1 MSTALRE
8 RPASAGTSNGGVPA
22 RRAVIRWSWRMF
34 RREWRQQTLVLALI
48 VVALAATVV
57 GAAVATNTP
66 PPAGAGFGTA
76 QDMAT
81 LPGGPHLAGQI
92 AVLQQHVGPVDVIE
106 NQTVA
111 IPGSINTYDLR
122 AQDPHGAFGQPMLSL
137 VSGHYPAGPGQVA
150 VTQGVATTFNLT
162 DRRYVA
168 PGRTGPPGHR
178 HRAEPAEPAGR
189 VRPRRAGSG
198 QHSQAR
204 SPCCSPRRAARSAPQ
219 SAPSA
224 RYVVTRHGA
233 VASNPLNPETIVLAL
248 ATVGMLLI
256 ALVAVGGFTVLAQRR
271 LRSLGMLGALGAT
284 DRNIRLVV
292 RANGVLVGVVGALAG
307 AVLGLAVW
315 LAYRPRLESSAH
327 HLIGPF
333 QLPWIVIGPAMALAV
348 VATYVAA
355 SRPARAITRIP
366 IVAALS
372 GRPAPPKQVHRSALP
387 GVVLFVIAA
396 ALLSYSGTSNGNGG
410 GALELILG
418 IVLLIVAIIL
428 LAPFCLV
435 ILASAGR
442 RAPIAIRLALRD
454 LARYRAR
461 SGSALSAISLG
472 VFIAALVCVLT
483 AQRYG
488 NVLDYAGPNVASNQI
503 IVYTPG
509 HGGGPGN
516 GPGGSSS
523 SGTASTPQAQAA
535 VAQNIAR
542 GLGSNAV
549 IELDQ
554 AGASLQHAVAG
565 RSWSG
570 PVYVATPQLLAAFG
584 IKASDVNPD
593 ADILTARPG
602 LSGLSQMQLL
612 YGAPKFGPAGP
623 GGNGPASYPCPR
635 GQCVANPVIQQ
646 VGALPSGTS
655 APNTV
660 ITEHAIHTLGLHTS
674 PSGWLIQAPHPP
686 TAAQITDARLT
697 ASAAGMTIETKSST
711 PSSAEI
717 LNYATAFGIALALGI
732 LAMTIGLIRSETARG
747 PAHPG
752 RHRGEQLHPPGAD
765 RRDRLR
771 AGPGRRR
778 AGHGGG
784 LRRRRRLCL
793 GQPAR
798 RPVRTIQRARPATAI
813 HPGRHAGD
821 RRGRRLAAGRA
832 RAGRHVQAAAG
843 IGARSNTRSARS
855 TDVGRVRTVRPC
867 PCAPGSPPRRG
878 SRTASGH
885 RPGPRRCR
893 PRSRSG

>member
-48 VVALAATVV
+48 VVALAATVI

-92 AVLQQHVGPVDVIE
+92 ALLQQDVGRVDIIE

-122 AQDPHGAFGQPMLSL
+122 AQDPHGAFGQQMLSL

-150 VTQGVATTFNLT
+150 VTQGVATTFNLRIGDT
-162 DRRYVA
+162 WHQGGQVRQVTGIVQNPQSLLDEFALVA
-168 PGRTGPPGHR
+168 PGQVSKP
-178 HRAEPAEPAGR
+178 
-189 VRPRRAGSG
+189 
-198 QHSQAR
+198 SQVTVLFT
-204 SPCCSPRRAARSAPQ
+204 
-219 SAPSA
+219 APSGKNTSIGSLSQ
-224 RYVVTRHGA
+224 YLTTRHDA

-284 DRNIRLVV
+284 DANIRLVV
-292 RANGVLVGVVGALAG
+292 RVNGVLVGVVGALAG
-307 AVLGLAVW
+307 TVLGLAAW

-333 QLPWIVIGPAMALAV
+333 QLPWIVIGPAIALAV
-348 VATYVAA
+348 VATYFAA
-355 SRPARAITRIP
+355 SRPARAITKIP

-396 ALLSYSGTSNGNGG
+396 ALLSYSGKSNGNGGG

-435 ILASAGR
+435 ILARAGR

-454 LARYRAR
+454 LARFRAR

-488 NVLDYAGPNVASNQI
+488 NVLDYAGPNMASNQI
-503 IVYTPG
+503 VVYTPG
-509 HGGGPGN
+509 GGPDGGGPGN
-516 GPGGSSS
+516 GPGGQSTP
-523 SGTASTPQAQAA
+523 GTASTPQAQAA

-542 GLGSNAV
+542 ALGSNTV

-554 AGASLQHAVAG
+554 AGASLQHAAAG

-593 ADILTARPG
+593 ADVLTMRPG

-612 YGAPKFGPAGP
+612 YGDSQGGGHGPQDVGSS
-623 GGNGPASYPCPR
+623 SYPCPK
-635 GQCVANPVIQQ
+635 GQCLANPVIQE

-655 APNTV
+655 GPNTV

-686 TAAQITDARLT
+686 TAAQITNARLT
-697 ASAAGMTIETKSST
+697 AGAAGMTIETKSST

-732 LAMTIGLIRSETARG
+732 LAMTIGLIRSETAGDLRTL
-747 PAHPG
+747 AAT
-752 RHRGEQLHPPGAD
+752 GASSFT
-765 RRDRLR
+765 RRELT
-771 AGPGRRR
+771 A
-778 AGHGGG
+778 ATAFALALGGAVLGTVAAYVAAVGYAWDNPLDG
-784 LRRRRRLCL
+784 LSELSSV
-793 GQPAR
+793 PAR
-798 RPVRTIQRARPATAI
+798 QLLFIVVGMPVIAAVI
-813 HPGRHAGD
+813 GW
-821 RRGRRLAAGRA
+821 LLAGREP
-832 RAGRHVQAAAG
+832 
-843 IGARSNTRSARS
+843 SAM
-855 TDVGRVRTVRPC
+855 
-867 PCAPGSPPRRG
+867 
-878 SRTASGH
+878 SRQ
-885 RPGPRRCR
+885 PME
-893 PRSRSG
+893 